1 MERYFTTVALLGV
14 NDGNLPVHRL
24 VKILPKL
31 ISIQRYEIKEIRFNR
46 KDARSFRRMQ
56 KNWT

>member
-24 VKILPKL
+24 VIQILVYNF
-31 ISIQRYEIKEIRFNR
+31 SIEV
-46 KDARSFRRMQ
+46 
-56 KNWT
+56 